1 MSAANN
7 IKPHTMPGKMEV
19 PYRNYVGEMA
29 SDFYVKLRDEMKLCG
44 AKCPKC
50 GHIYMPPQSICGDC
64 FVKMTELVE
73 LKGKGTLVT
82 FTEVHYKEPNQPVEP
97 PFVYGI
103 VKLDG
108 ADTGML
114 HMIGECRPADLKIG
128 MRVQAVIAEKRA
140 GNILDIKYFKPVK
153 E

>member
-1 MSAANN
+1 
-7 IKPHTMPGKMEV
+7 MPGKMEV
-19 PYRNYVGEMA
+19 PYRNYIGEMA
-29 SDFYVKLRDEMKLCG
+29 SDFYIRLRDEGKLCG
-44 AKCPKC
+44 ARCPKC
-50 GHIYMPPQSICGDC
+50 SRVYMPPQSICGDC

-73 LKGKGTLVT
+73 LKGDGTLVT
-82 FTEVHYKEPNQPVEP
+82 FTEVLYKEPMHPVEP

-114 HMIGECRPADLKIG
+114 HMIGECKAADLKIG

-140 GNILDIKYFKPVK
+140 GNILDIKFFKPVK
-153 E
+153 G